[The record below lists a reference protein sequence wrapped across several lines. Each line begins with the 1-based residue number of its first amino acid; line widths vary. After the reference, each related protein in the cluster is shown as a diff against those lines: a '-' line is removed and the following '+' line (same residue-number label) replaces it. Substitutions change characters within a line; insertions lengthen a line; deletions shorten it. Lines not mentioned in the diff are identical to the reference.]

1 MNRKYALVDLEPN
14 LSLGAGLA
22 HGGNDIVFDWTPIEI
37 PTGACSIKMITSII
51 TGTNGAAGNTHD
63 LNLYFARSING
74 VAPTTFGTEHGAAAA
89 ATTVGFRK
97 NIIGYAR
104 VDFSTTDDAD
114 YLVSYNVLGSRTA
127 ATADNTPLSGEMYNV
142 VLQGDPMYSSTKGY
156 QTIWVAGGGAGAFDF
171 GTDVDLNMGSSANV
185 AADMTGADVALT
197 VSGTDATIVFSP
209 GDQIVGHTNTVTMEV
224 VSVTDATNMIVKNV
238 SAQIDHAEQL
248 MFRNPIKMM
257 IGLEY

>member
-14 LSLGAGLA
+14 LSLGAGVA
-22 HGGNDIVFDWTPIEI
+22 HGGTDIVFDWTPIEI
-37 PTGACSIKMITSII
+37 PTGACSIKMITGVI
-51 TGTNGAAGNTHD
+51 TGTNGAAANTHD

-74 VAPTTFGTEHGAAAA
+74 VAPTTFGTEHAAAAA

-104 VDFSTTDDAD
+104 VDFSSADDAD
-114 YLVSYNVLGSRTA
+114 YLVSYNVIGSRTA
-127 ATADNTPLSGEMYNV
+127 AGNDNTPNSGEMYNV
-142 VLQGDPMYSSTKGY
+142 ILQGDPMYSSTKGY

-171 GTDVDLNMGSSANV
+171 GTDVDLDMSGHQAASV
-185 AADMTGADVALT
+185 AAVQITT
-197 VSGTDATIVFSP
+197 SGTDPRIVFSP

-224 VSVTDATNMIVKNV
+224 VSADSATTMTVKNISDV
-238 SAQIDHAEQL
+238 IDHTEQL
-248 MFRNPIKMM
+248 MFRNPIKLM

>member
-22 HGGNDIVFDWTPIEI
+22 HGGADIVFGWTPIEI
-37 PTGACSIKMITSII
+37 PTGACSIKMITLVV
-51 TGTNGAAGNTHD
+51 TGTNGAAGNTND

-156 QTIWVAGGGAGAFDF
+156 QTIWVAGGGAGTFDF
-171 GTDVDLNMGSSANV
+171 GTDVDLDMSGHQAASV
-185 AADMTGADVALT
+185 APVQIT
-197 VSGTDATIVFSP
+197 VSGTDPRIVFSP
-209 GDQIVGHTNTVTMEV
+209 GDKIIGHTGGPTMEV
-224 VSVTDATNMIVKNV
+224 VSVDSDVLMTVKDV
-238 SAQIDHAEQL
+238 SEQIDNAEQL

>member
-22 HGGNDIVFDWTPIEI
+22 HGGADIVFGWTPIEI
-37 PTGACSIKMITSII
+37 PTGACSIKMITLVV
-51 TGTNGAAGNTHD
+51 TGTNGAAGNTND

-74 VAPTTFGTEHGAAAA
+74 VEPTRFGTEHGAAVA

-104 VDFSTTDDAD
+104 VDFSTADDTD
-114 YLVSYNVLGSRTA
+114 YLVSYNVIGSRTA
-127 ATADNTPLSGEMYNV
+127 SGSDNTPNSGDLYNV
-142 VLQGDPMYSSTKGY
+142 VLQGDPNYASAKGY

-171 GTDVDLNMGSSANV
+171 GTDVDLNMAGNQAASV
-185 AADMTGADVALT
+185 APVQITT
-197 VSGTDATIVFSP
+197 SGTDPRIVFSP
-209 GDQIVGHTNTVTMEV
+209 GDKIIGHTDTVTMEV
-224 VSVTDATNMIVKNV
+224 VSADSATTMTVKDV
-238 SAQIDHAEQL
+238 SAQIDHQEQL
-248 MFRNPIKMM
+248 MFRNPIKLM